1 MKNTMNIWIRVVS
14 ACVLLLASCAAPEQG
29 ESQENANQPS
39 ESSSAEAVDFPY
51 DFVNPQS
58 SEELMKME
66 FPETLDLRNYDLVTP
81 VRLQNPFGTCW
92 GFAAVSAAETS
103 LLGSGLAQADG
114 YDVNTLNLSEKHLA
128 YFVAKELSDPESPQ
142 NGEGLHS
149 KEGVSVSERM
159 NIGGLPFMA
168 TSTFSSGIG
177 PVLENK
183 DEMFEYKGANE
194 WTEKRMIDGRFR
206 DFSYSGD
213 DDWSLPED
221 ERFRQS
227 YVLKESYILPSP
239 AHTDTAE
246 DTYEYNELGTRAIKA
261 QLMNRRGVMIGF
273 CADTS
278 KPDQDESASKFIS
291 RNWAHY
297 SYEVL
302 PANHAVHIVGWDDH
316 YSKDNFLAGHEP
328 PEDGAW
334 LVKNSWGSGECEF
347 PDKGEGSWGIVNE
360 EGVHTGYFWLSY
372 YDQSLSMPEALEFD
386 RVNTQEGYYLD
397 EHDFM
402 PASEVKSY
410 STEKEM
416 KMANVFEAQLCERL
430 EQVSCQT
437 SAPQT
442 KVTYEVYL
450 LTDEYENPC
459 DGLKVAEETAEYP
472 YGGFHKITLPEPVL
486 IQKGHY
492 YSIVVTEITP
502 EGKYVVNVPADRGS
516 DEFNTWNVG
525 IINERESWLYSEE
538 SWNDYANDDLGIR
551 VKEEEDET
559 EMAYDNFPIKG
570 FSIVNEKNLS
580 TRIDGTK
587 NLIMYK
593 DQGKTE
599 LKVRFTGDAGV
610 YPDEDAKITWK
621 LTEGGEKIIQ
631 LEPSDDG
638 SYARITELDEGSTY
652 IYVTVD
658 GIGTSVVRIDCEKLG
673 VTSIEIKEDA
683 DVSYTGEEIR
693 PAVLVANVYA
703 EEIEEGKDYVL
714 SYENNVK
721 CGIAKI
727 RAEGIGAYHDAT
739 EEYFPIVP
747 AQAEIK
753 DVTSSSSKVKVTFTD
768 QSESGIT
775 GYKARIRE
783 KGTKDWK
790 TVKVEA
796 GKTSAEFTKL
806 KKGVTYEV
814 QVCGYID
821 TSEAAEMYWNIEKEY
836 SGKYS
841 ESRTV
846 ECR

>member
-1 MKNTMNIWIRVVS
+1 M
-14 ACVLLLASCAAPEQG
+14 
-29 ESQENANQPS
+29 
-39 ESSSAEAVDFPY
+39 
-51 DFVNPQS
+51 
-58 SEELMKME
+58 
-66 FPETLDLRNYDLVTP
+66 
-81 VRLQNPFGTCW
+81 
-92 GFAAVSAAETS
+92 
-103 LLGSGLAQADG
+103 
-114 YDVNTLNLSEKHLA
+114 
-128 YFVAKELSDPESPQ
+128 
-142 NGEGLHS
+142 
-149 KEGVSVSERM
+149 
-159 NIGGLPFMA
+159 
-168 TSTFSSGIG
+168 
-177 PVLENK
+177 
-183 DEMFEYKGANE
+183 
-194 WTEKRMIDGRFR
+194 
-206 DFSYSGD
+206 
-213 DDWSLPED
+213 
-221 ERFRQS
+221 
-227 YVLKESYILPSP
+227 
-239 AHTDTAE
+239 
-246 DTYEYNELGTRAIKA
+246 
-261 QLMNRRGVMIGF
+261 
-273 CADTS
+273 
-278 KPDQDESASKFIS
+278 
-291 RNWAHY
+291 
-297 SYEVL
+297 
-302 PANHAVHIVGWDDH
+302 
-316 YSKDNFLAGHEP
+316 
-328 PEDGAW
+328 
-334 LVKNSWGSGECEF
+334 
-347 PDKGEGSWGIVNE
+347 
-360 EGVHTGYFWLSY
+360 
-372 YDQSLSMPEALEFD
+372 
-386 RVNTQEGYYLD
+386 
-397 EHDFM
+397 
-402 PASEVKSY
+402 
-410 STEKEM
+410 
-416 KMANVFEAQLCERL
+416 
-430 EQVSCQT
+430 
-437 SAPQT
+437 
-442 KVTYEVYL
+442 
-450 LTDEYENPC
+450 
-459 DGLKVAEETAEYP
+459 
-472 YGGFHKITLPEPVL
+472 
-486 IQKGHY
+486 
-492 YSIVVTEITP
+492 
-502 EGKYVVNVPADRGS
+502 PADRGS
-516 DEFNTWNVG
+516 DEHDTWNVG

-570 FSIVNEKNLS
+570 FSIVSEKNLS

-621 LTEGGEKIIQ
+621 LAEGGEKIIQ

-673 VTSIEIKEDA
+673 ATSIEIKEDA
-683 DVSYTGEEIR
+683 DVSYTGKEIR

-703 EEIEEGKDYVL
+703 EEIEKGKDYIL
-714 SYENNVK
+714 IYENNVK